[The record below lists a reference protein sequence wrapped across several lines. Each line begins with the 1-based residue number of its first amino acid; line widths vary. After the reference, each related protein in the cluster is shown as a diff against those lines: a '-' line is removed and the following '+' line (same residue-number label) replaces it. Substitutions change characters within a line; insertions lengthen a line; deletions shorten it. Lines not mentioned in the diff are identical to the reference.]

1 MNILQIVDDL
11 VDNINQNTVK
21 GTDYG
26 GDQPVDRVIGYSL
39 KEIQRALDN
48 CRNIDCWERNLRT
61 LYYNSTEG
69 NLTELF
75 NYMRAARNNNN
86 PNKCD

>member
-11 VDNINQNTVK
+11 VDNINQNTLK

-26 GDQPVDRVIGYSL
+26 ADQPVDRVSGYSL
-39 KEIQRALDN
+39 KESQRALDN
-48 CRNIDCWERNLRT
+48 CRNIDCWENNLRR
-61 LYYNSTEG
+61 LYNNRTEG

-75 NYMRAARNNNN
+75 NYMRDARNQNG
-86 PNKCD
+86 CD